1 MNSVWLMEKK
11 KKKIFDIGCVVKLC
25 VEIHKAIF
33 WDIKC

>member
-11 KKKIFDIGCVVKLC
+11 EKKKRFDIGCVVKLC

-33 WDIKC
+33 